1 MINQFLKISMLVV
14 TGRFLKPRLRALL
27 LLAAVW
33 FTITW
38 LHGEYVDYVSLSG
51 DTRFYLYASLIKL
64 VAYVLAFLSYFL
76 LVERRILL
84 ASRTPKRNARKRMNI
99 AKAFSSTPSGPSN
112 LLTPPNPSASS
123 TSPASSNLPVAQPG
137 DDGFDFLRH
146 KRKLE
151 SSTDKILQR
160 PSGSQ
165 EP

>member
-1 MINQFLKISMLVV
+1 MINQLLKISVLVV

-84 ASRTPKRNARKRMNI
+84 ASRTPKRNPGKRMNMS
-99 AKAFSSTPSGPSN
+99 KAFSSSPANPPN
-112 LLTPPNPSASS
+112 LLNSP
-123 TSPASSNLPVAQPG
+123 TSPTSPNLPVIQAG

-160 PSGSQ
+160 PSSESH

>member
-84 ASRTPKRNARKRMNI
+84 ASRTPKRNPGKRMNMT
-99 AKAFSSTPSGPSN
+99 KAFSSSPSN
-112 LLTPPNPSASS
+112 PSNPANLLNSPTSS
-123 TSPASSNLPVAQPG
+123 ASSNLPVTQPG

-160 PSGSQ
+160 PSGSHKS
-165 EP
+165 